1 MIDIR
6 GRGRTLPIALLFV
19 LLAGSLVGVAFVIA
33 GEPAYLSANS
43 STPALSCGRGIP
55 AEKCNPE
62 LAPPLRPLPL
72 KVTKPKS
79 TAPLGPKDRLCG
91 RYFFISQQLH
101 QMRIHFGSI
110 SCFGLGDRWII
121 VGDGQQT
128 NPATLPPPP
137 TVGGAIIAVEQC
149 EPNDTM
155 CLNSNVPHSFSNFTV
170 SYPPNPAVQLEVADF
185 ATLQLINVTD
195 GGCSSFT
202 FDTVTRRWYT
212 TTPSS
217 VAELSSAKDM
227 PSPIKAPPSV
237 TANIALSAPS
247 PHADLGSCFER

>member
-1 MIDIR
+1 MIDIG

-19 LLAGSLVGVAFVIA
+19 LLAGLLVGVALVIA

-43 STPALSCGRGIP
+43 STPAVSWGRGIP

-62 LAPPLRPLPL
+62 LAPPLRTMPQRVP
-72 KVTKPKS
+72 KPKS
-79 TAPLGPKDRLCG
+79 PAPLGPKDRLCG
-91 RYFFISQQLH
+91 RYFFISQQLY

-110 SCFGLGDRWII
+110 SCFGLGDRWVI

-155 CLNSNVPHSFSNFTV
+155 CLSPDVPHSFSDFTV
-170 SYPPNPAVQLEVADF
+170 SYPPDPAGQLEVADL

-195 GGCSSFT
+195 GGCGSFT

-227 PSPIKAPPSV
+227 PSPIKVPPSV
-237 TANIALSAPS
+237 PATVALSAS
-247 PHADLGSCFER
+247 APHADLGSCLKR